1 MTEKNGEKILKELH
15 EIISEDFKNK
25 SYENGEIC
33 FFEKNENA
41 SGKFVKFG
49 INENFLAFS
58 LDQEEKSEKRV
69 FPFFN
74 KSKKDINSKNDGII
88 IFLKGEKI
96 CVFLLEIKST
106 LSRET
111 KKKALSQL
119 RKGKIFV
126 DFLFS
131 TYKEIESKPKLEYI
145 TRAGIFYADE
155 RKSVA
160 KRPSTRKNEIDGDG
174 INNVEFFT
182 KKANES
188 HKLNRFFI

>member
-182 KKANES
+182 KEANES